1 MERPLN
7 VGEWFIRFRIPSG
20 LPYHSPGPGTRKQI
34 LIDRG
39 VVKLLHNLR
48 DELADR
54 NSSAGSRILAGDV
67 GPRM

>member
-1 MERPLN
+1 MSVNGLSVSGFPLD
-7 VGEWFIRFRIPSG
+7 F
-20 LPYHSPGPGTRKQI
+20 LDHSPGPGTRKQI

-39 VVKLLHNLR
+39 VVNLLHNLR
-48 DELADR
+48 CELAGR